1 MTTFK
6 NQGIVIHEDISDV
19 GISLT
24 KDISLESLQ
33 AAVGGYIEPII
44 QHRFADVTVYA
55 NEEGLMKNLP
65 PNTAATIIF
74 EYPLVGNVVMVA
86 NTDEMNKELERP
98 TDEDDDD
105 VLSPLDDMMDRHRS
119 RLEKGK
125 LRTWEGEPGDPDDEN
140 NMLSV
145 DNPMRYK

>member
-86 NTDEMNKELERP
+86 DADEMAKDLEA
-98 TDEDDDD
+98 EGSDD
-105 VLSPLDDMMDRHRS
+105 VLSPLDDMMERHYE
-119 RLEKGK
+119 RLDNY
-125 LRTWEGEPGDPDDEN
+125 DPAGH
-140 NMLSV
+140 
-145 DNPMRYK
+145 

>member
-1 MTTFK
+1 M
-6 NQGIVIHEDISDV
+6 
-19 GISLT
+19 
-24 KDISLESLQ
+24 
-33 AAVGGYIEPII
+33 
-44 QHRFADVTVYA
+44 YA
-55 NEEGLMKNLP
+55 NEEGLLKNLP

-86 NTDEMNKELERP
+86 NNDEMNKELERP

-105 VLSPLDDMMDRHRS
+105 VLSPLDDMMERHYN
-119 RLEKGK
+119 RLKKGK

>member
-33 AAVGGYIEPII
+33 AAVGGYIEPIV
-44 QHRFADVTVYA
+44 QHRFADVTVFA
-55 NEEGLMKNLP
+55 NEEGLLKNLP

-86 NTDEMNKELERP
+86 DADEAIKELERE
-98 TDEDDDD
+98 TDEDNDD
-105 VLSPLDDMMDRHRS
+105 VLSALDDMMDRHRE
-119 RLEKGK
+119 RLESKD
-125 LRTWEGEPGDPDDEN
+125 EEPPRFYERLDNYDPAGH
-140 NMLSV
+140 
-145 DNPMRYK
+145 

>member
-33 AAVGGYIEPII
+33 AAVGGYIEPVV
-44 QHRFADVTVYA
+44 QHRFADVIVYA

-74 EYPLVGNVVMVA
+74 ERPLVGNVVMVA
-86 NTDEMNKELERP
+86 NNDEMNKELERP

-105 VLSPLDDMMDRHRS
+105 VLSAPSKWDNWKERLDNY
-119 RLEKGK
+119 
-125 LRTWEGEPGDPDDEN
+125 DPAGH
-140 NMLSV
+140 
-145 DNPMRYK
+145 

>member
-24 KDISLESLQ
+24 KDISLQSLQ
-33 AAVGGYIEPII
+33 AAVGGYIEPIV
-44 QHRFADVTVYA
+44 QHMFADVTVYA

-98 TDEDDDD
+98 TDEDDDN
-105 VLSPLDDMMDRHRS
+105 VLSPLDDMMNRHRE
-119 RLEKGK
+119 RLDSKSSDSDYDSTTNK
-125 LRTWEGEPGDPDDEN
+125 ILRIARMPKQ
-140 NMLSV
+140 
-145 DNPMRYK
+145 Y

>member
-24 KDISLESLQ
+24 PDISLQSLQ
-33 AAVGGYIEPII
+33 AAVGGYIEPVV

-74 EYPLVGNVVMVA
+74 EYPLVGNVVMVSH
-86 NTDEMNKELERP
+86 TDEMAKELKRP
-98 TDEDDDD
+98 TGEDDDD
-105 VLSPLDDMMDRHRS
+105 VLSPLDDVMERFYE
-119 RLEKGK
+119 RLDNY
-125 LRTWEGEPGDPDDEN
+125 DPAGH
-140 NMLSV
+140 
-145 DNPMRYK
+145 